1 MSVRDFAE
9 PNTTATRLAWA
20 DGDPPEY
27 TPSGVAFDVAALPA
41 SGSEKV
47 SIGKEIS
54 RDVLKVFCDLLPDE
68 SAPVGTKDRVRVE
81 GFGDHEILSIQR
93 FTFGENI
100 AIVMCERYA

>member
-1 MSVRDFAE
+1 MSLRDYTE
-9 PNTTATRLAWA
+9 PNTTALRLIWEAS
-20 DGDPPEY
+20 DPPEY
-27 TPSGVAFDVAALPA
+27 VPSGVAFDVAAVPA

-54 RDVLKVFCDLLPDE
+54 RDVLKVFCDLLADE
-68 SAPVGTKDRVRVE
+68 SSPLGTKDRVRVE
-81 GFGDHEILSIQR
+81 GFGYHEILSIQR